1 MSWRTGMDSLYN
13 APGFALNT
21 SKLFALH
28 ATNYTIRSSR
38 NTHNTSLVTLRFAP
52 HTFQRILPA
61 SRFTFQVPYLIS
73 TCRKPYYFPNKKSN
87 TAKQKFS
94 LKEKKNTWNTFGATC
109 TQVNHEFH
117 QKPVTSGP
125 LLPSSSKLPC
135 VGVCPYGPF
144 PGTAVYY
151 TIGSRL
157 REKLSDDLIVNSP
170 FWLLF
175 ISL

>member
-1 MSWRTGMDSLYN
+1 MVHSITHQASHLTLLNSSHYMPQTTQFVLHVTHITLHSLH
-13 APGFALNT
+13 FV
-21 SKLFALH
+21 SLH
-28 ATNYTIRSSR
+28 ILSNE
-38 NTHNTSLVTLRFAP
+38 FFP
-52 HTFQRILPA
+52 LPA
-61 SRFTFQVPYLIS
+61 SHFTYHKSFLHVGNLTTFQTKNQI
-73 TCRKPYYFPNKKSN
+73 RQNKN
-87 TAKQKFS
+87 FS
-94 LKEKKNTWNTFGATC
+94 LKEKKTLETPLEPL
-109 TQVNHEFH
+109 VHEFH

-135 VGVCPYGPF
+135 VGVSPYSPF

-151 TIGSRL
+151 AIGSRL